1 LEDGGGISE
10 KGTYMLKRDI
20 IEDIV
25 VLLRGFF
32 TTPIISSLGRLGV
45 LRTMRLTS
53 SFTINNFPQVK
64 NKKLLLDTFSYFVRI
79 GLLENIDGHG
89 EAYRAS
95 DLGKEIFRRSNSF
108 YVPHSYYE
116 YLYHYHEMIQNQ
128 QGDIKCE
135 VERAENVIGSGK
147 THERYFPP
155 IISFLKRKVECDVIV
170 DIGCGDGQFLS
181 NFSAVMSDR
190 KVVGI
195 DISRLSV
202 EKAYK
207 NLREKHPQLDIA
219 MVCSDALDVKNWSK
233 EVHSKAGTGK
243 IVIAMWFLLHEISKG
258 KTVNVVEFL
267 GHIHELFP
275 TTSIVIG
282 DVIKQPE
289 DTLSN
294 NNLRSI
300 MPEYLFIHEI
310 SGQGILFWQ
319 EYQEILKNISY
330 DLLFERLFDEIH
342 GNDGN
347 KIPSAFVW
355 CLRPKKV

>member
-1 LEDGGGISE
+1 
-10 KGTYMLKRDI
+10 MLKRDI

-45 LRTMRLTS
+45 LRTMRLTP
-53 SFTINNFPQVK
+53 SFTINNFPNIN
-64 NKKLLLDTFSYFVRI
+64 NKKLLLDTFRYFVRI
-79 GLLENIDGHG
+79 GLLENIDDQG

-108 YVPHSYYE
+108 YVPHSYHE

-128 QGDIKCE
+128 QEDVKCE
-135 VERAENVIGSGK
+135 VERVENVIGSGK

-155 IISFLKRKVECDVIV
+155 IISFLRRKVKCDVIV

-181 NFSAVMSDR
+181 NFLAVMSDR

-195 DISRLSV
+195 DISRVST
-202 EKAYK
+202 EKAYN
-207 NLREKHPQLDIA
+207 NLREKHPLLDIA
-219 MVCSDALDVKNWSK
+219 MVCSDALDVTNWSK
-233 EVHSKAGTGK
+233 EVINKAGTAN
-243 IVIAMWFLLHEISKG
+243 IVISMWFLIHEISKG
-258 KTVNVVEFL
+258 NPDNVVEFL

-282 DVIKQPE
+282 DVISQPD

-300 MPEYLFIHEI
+300 MPEYLFFHEM
-310 SGQGILFWQ
+310 SGQGILRWD

-330 DLLFERLFDEIH
+330 DLIFENLFDAMH
-342 GNDGN
+342 GNEGN
-347 KIPSAFVW
+347 KIPSVFVW
-355 CLRPKKV
+355 CLRPTNDEIS